1 MHPEANTSL
10 LHPQLSII
18 HQRLG
23 HRTQLMGS
31 PNHHRLLIHQP
42 GDGQFAQILEILD
55 RLAGPLRG
63 HARERAHPGDNQV
76 KNRSALRKTF
86 VLRPAKS
93 CRAYA
98 GRFAAPVRL
107 SAAFAELR
115 KRSSLFIGI
124 YDDMSPERTSRI
136 DRQFCLA
143 FLSVP
148 RSQLKKYSKILK
160 LLAARMKYAI
170 LLL

>member
-1 MHPEANTSL
+1 
-10 LHPQLSII
+10 
-18 HQRLG
+18 
-23 HRTQLMGS
+23 
-31 PNHHRLLIHQP
+31 
-42 GDGQFAQILEILD
+42 
-55 RLAGPLRG
+55 
-63 HARERAHPGDNQV
+63 
-76 KNRSALRKTF
+76 
-86 VLRPAKS
+86 LRPAKS

-124 YDDMSPERTSRI
+124 CDDMSPERTSRI